1 MSWSPLGRPIGTTIY
16 PGMQIASV
24 FIWKTLNHPNVSF
37 LVAKILG
44 VSKFSI
50 SLNDVCCYV
59 PVGFG
64 AFATFLIFCFTWV
77 TSGSANGATVAALI
91 MAIIPGTYCSVVWCS
106 VLYCSVVYCS
116 VVYCIVVYCSV
127 L

>member
-1 MSWSPLGRPIGTTIY
+1 
-16 PGMQIASV
+16 MQIASV

-91 MAIIPGTYCSVVWCS
+91 MAIIPGTYCIA
-106 VLYCSVVYCS
+106 LYCIALHRIASHCIALH
-116 VVYCIVVYCSV
+116 CIVV
-127 L
+127 